1 MVKTKIQQYLTSDKK
16 ALLEKE
22 LAHLKSVKRKEIIES
37 IESAKALGDLSENAE
52 YQQAREEQAMTEDRI
67 AEIENIL
74 RTAIIVEPH
83 HSDNVEIGSIVNVQK
98 EGSKEKKT
106 YQIVGTSEVDLAAG
120 KVSNT
125 SPVGQALFGKKKGDA
140 VSVKTPAGVVNYKI
154 IDIE

>member
-1 MVKTKIQQYLTSDKK
+1 M
-16 ALLEKE
+16 
-22 LAHLKSVKRKEIIES
+22 
-37 IESAKALGDLSENAE
+37 
-52 YQQAREEQAMTEDRI
+52 
-67 AEIENIL
+67 
-74 RTAIIVEPH
+74 
-83 HSDNVEIGSIVNVQK
+83 NVQK